1 MENNSATKFLHLSPV
16 LASSNVPR
24 DIEWYE
30 SKLGFKNVYDSS
42 AYSEGKIDYVVLGRG
57 GLFFHLQFQ
66 FPDDMTSTDLKFQV
80 QNIAPL
86 FEELA
91 AHGLIPPGKITRKTS
106 WNTSEVSLFDPSGN
120 RITFFEDV

>member
-1 MENNSATKFLHLSPV
+1 MENSSTKFLHISPV
-16 LASSNVPR
+16 LASSDVPR

-42 AYSEGKIDYVVLGRG
+42 AYQKGKIDYVVLGRG
-57 GLFFHLQFQ
+57 NLFFHMQFQ

-80 QNIAPL
+80 QNIEPL
-86 FEELA
+86 FEELTNQE
-91 AHGLIPPGKITRKTS
+91 LIPPGKITRKTG

-120 RITFFEDV
+120 RITFFEDI